1 MNRNDIFTYKKIW
14 PFLNID
20 NLIPPANLPTTYV
33 MYKLDRKNLFIK
45 DTRILNNYRFNP
57 SLEMVT
63 VASSPRPENNSMEV
77 ETETQYLKIAKK
89 GGGHKGT
96 WTYYNWLILIRSSF
110 LLHGSGCA
118 YWYIC
123 LHVVKICYCVSTFI
137 EFCQNLVIASIQS
150 LI

>member
-1 MNRNDIFTYKKIW
+1 
-14 PFLNID
+14 
-20 NLIPPANLPTTYV
+20 

-96 WTYYNWLILIRSSF
+96 
-110 LLHGSGCA
+110 
-118 YWYIC
+118 
-123 LHVVKICYCVSTFI
+123 
-137 EFCQNLVIASIQS
+137 
-150 LI
+150 